1 MEYPT
6 ITSVWNRFQG
16 MFDTLTEAISYLP
29 AFRAYHWQLL
39 EELYND
45 NIMYAELRINLHQ
58 VSRMRVVASFRY
70 YIYDSVRY
78 MTRVVAPSLWNT
90 QYVSCRH

>member
-1 MEYPT
+1 
-6 ITSVWNRFQG
+6 

-58 VSRMRVVASFRY
+58 VSPTRVVASF
-70 YIYDSVRY
+70 
-78 MTRVVAPSLWNT
+78 
-90 QYVSCRH
+90 